1 MSKVDKKELGKGI
14 RALLGNANAPAV
26 KEKPKSPID
35 YVTEI
40 PVNLIEANPFQ
51 PRNEFD
57 LSELEELADS
67 IKTFGLIQPVTL
79 RKLSADAYQLIAGE
93 RRLRACKM
101 AGLDIIPAYV
111 RKANDQEMLE
121 MALVENIQR
130 TDLNAIEVAIT
141 YQRLIDECDLTHG
154 AMSDRV
160 GKKRSTVTNYLR
172 LLKLPPLA
180 QQALKLEKIS
190 MGHARAILG
199 LTNQEEQLQALQTI
213 LEKDMS
219 VRAAERL
226 VKDYSTPSSR
236 NVEKKRLPANY
247 QQVVDH
253 LSKWLG
259 AKVDMKR
266 SSKGK
271 GSLTI
276 NFASDDDLNR
286 ILDTMEG
293 N

>member
-26 KEKPKSPID
+26 KEKSKSPID
-35 YVTEI
+35 YVTEV

-141 YQRLIDECDLTHG
+141 YQRLIDECDLTHE

-226 VKDYSTPSSR
+226 VKYYSTPSSR

-276 NFASDDDLNR
+276 NFASDDELNR

>member
-26 KEKPKSPID
+26 REKPQSPID
-35 YVTEI
+35 YVTEV
-40 PVNLIEANPFQ
+40 PVDLIEANPFQ

-57 LSELEELADS
+57 LTELEELADS

-79 RKLSADAYQLIAGE
+79 RRLSADAYQLISGE

-101 AGLDIIPAYV
+101 AGLEIVPAYV

-141 YQRLIDECDLTHG
+141 YQRLIDECDLTHE

-236 NVEKKRLPANY
+236 NEEKKRLPANY

-271 GSLTI
+271 GTLTI
-276 NFASDDDLNR
+276 NFSSDDDLNR